1 MTSVNDY
8 TTLSILKT
16 LVLQVNFLVWE
27 VYLNKA
33 MFKKKKKTK
42 TMTEDK
48 AQCQRT
54 CLPEECAANMSE

>member
-33 MFKKKKKTK
+33 MFKKKK